1 MNHEDTT
8 RSTPARGSV
17 RTLRQQEELPLLRD
31 HLLRLDP
38 ASRHD
43 RFHGFMDDSFIERYA
58 AKCADDGTVII
69 AYIEDGVVRGAA
81 ELHPPDQSPD
91 ALPEIAFSVEARV
104 RRQGV
109 GSILFKKLI
118 AEARSKGYHAL
129 RITTGAQNQ
138 AMRAL
143 AHKFGAQSD
152 VPPRRIHR
160 DDRSGAASAA
170 ATREASD
177 GDAGRRR
184 ARDGQRQP
192 RLLEDADADVWL
204 GPDGLIDHRTQKTL
218 RRSVICEG
226 LMMSGGECQV
236 PVRLSLPN
244 FRTTRRST
252 TIERCAP
259 CSPAM
264 TRVIERPNT
273 GRAAFFTS
281 A

>member
-1 MNHEDTT
+1 MNHEHTT
-8 RSTPARGSV
+8 RPTPARGSV

-38 ASRHD
+38 ESRHD

-91 ALPEIAFSVEARV
+91 SQPEIAFSVEARV

-118 AEARSKGYHAL
+118 AEARAKGYRSL

-143 AHKFGAQSD
+143 AHKFGANLTFRHGESTGSIDLASQAQ
-152 VPPRRIHR
+152 PQ
-160 DDRSGAASAA
+160 AARAA
-170 ATREASD
+170 IAT
-177 GDAGRRR
+177 
-184 ARDGQRQP
+184 P
-192 RLLEDADADVWL
+192 ADAARAMVNINRAYWKML
-204 GPDGLIDHRTQKTL
+204 LRMYGWGRT
-218 RRSVICEG
+218 
-226 LMMSGGECQV
+226 
-236 PVRLSLPN
+236 
-244 FRTTRRST
+244 
-252 TIERCAP
+252 A
-259 CSPAM
+259 
-264 TRVIERPNT
+264 
-273 GRAAFFTS
+273 
-281 A
+281 